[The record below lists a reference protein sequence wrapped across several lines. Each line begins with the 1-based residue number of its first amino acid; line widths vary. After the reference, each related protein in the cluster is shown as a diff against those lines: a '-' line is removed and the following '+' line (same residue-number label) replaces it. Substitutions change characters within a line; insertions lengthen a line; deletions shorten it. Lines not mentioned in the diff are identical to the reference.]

1 MISVARSGV
10 LVKSYPGRFSFLGST
25 LYNEKNLYLAGRTAA
40 ALSMLFPETR
50 TPVGFKN
57 PVLAAFA
64 NAVYRCSTAADVATT
79 LNEAVINADKAG
91 IISPGR

>member
-25 LYNEKNLYLAGRTAA
+25 LYNEKN
-40 ALSMLFPETR
+40 FPETR